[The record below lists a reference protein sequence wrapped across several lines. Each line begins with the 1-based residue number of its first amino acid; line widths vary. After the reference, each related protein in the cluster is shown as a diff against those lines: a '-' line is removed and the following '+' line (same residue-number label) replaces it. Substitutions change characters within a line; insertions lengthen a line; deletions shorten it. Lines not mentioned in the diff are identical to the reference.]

1 MHHADSVMLALGN
14 VMRGSNTKPRQI
26 TPFSRLAG
34 IGVSFAMVR
43 DKIKRL
49 PILQPT
55 HFLFRLK

>member
-1 MHHADSVMLALGN
+1 MLGLGN

-34 IGVSFAMVR
+34 IGVAFAMVR